1 MINSDNK
8 HIDVPLLVRVRTFIS
23 NNKSS
28 NRRMIQFILA
38 AYSLILSGAF
48 TSNLYSNQSLFVLI
62 WITTSGVLFVYG
74 NISYELENGSV
85 KEKLKNVLRNDRA
98 LLILVQFF
106 LLALPFS
113 FLFLETSS
121 LFYLATSAALAL
133 LYTYRF
139 NFLNSKLQ
147 LKKIPI
153 IKNVIIGIAWAALI
167 LVGSGSLY
175 DPNVFMFFVFMS
187 IQITVGS
194 SMRDLQDIKIDKQL
208 GIQTIPSSIGES
220 NSFKLFHILN
230 IGSILSCIISQFSYS
245 EFTIIISIVIYKS
258 INLYFL
264 EKLPQSEFWGQSV
277 NIGTCIVLVFLIVIK
292 NLWTI

>member
-1 MINSDNK
+1 
-8 HIDVPLLVRVRTFIS
+8 
-23 NNKSS
+23 
-28 NRRMIQFILA
+28 MIQFILA